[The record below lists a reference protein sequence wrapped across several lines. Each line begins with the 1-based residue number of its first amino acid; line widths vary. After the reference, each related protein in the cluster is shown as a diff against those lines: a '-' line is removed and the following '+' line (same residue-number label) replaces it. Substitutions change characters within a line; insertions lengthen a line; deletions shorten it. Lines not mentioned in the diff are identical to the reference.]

1 MRSSGAVS
9 EAAGT
14 AGRIVA
20 GRAVPVLDSAALHGL
35 AGETVRV
42 LEPVTEAARAAVLIT
57 ALTIFGT
64 AVGPDLYVLADGAR
78 HTAHLFAA
86 IVGKTARARKGTS
99 YRVTRRVLEHADPGL
114 FAARTFAG
122 FGSGEALIEAVG
134 GGEEVDAVGDDGS
147 HRNAPPRPPHDARAL
162 IVEEEFARILR
173 VAERDGS
180 TLSPIIRQAWDDG
193 DLSVITRKKPVRAQG
208 AHISILAHVTEEEL
222 LARLRGLELANGF
235 GNRFLFCLVER
246 SKRIPDGHGLDRDEE
261 ERLGREWRRRF
272 EQARQLDGLLKRTRD
287 ADELWRDFYL
297 SLDDDRPGM
306 LGALLAR
313 AEAHVLRL
321 SLVYALADGEDAI
334 DLPHLRAALAVWDY
348 SERSAFTIFGDAVGD
363 PVADLILR
371 RLRDVTP
378 DGLTRT
384 EIWNDVLARHE
395 RQTTVQAAFDLL
407 ESRSLAYCVRD
418 EQTGGRPAE
427 RWYATSSGEESERG
441 RTNQASFATS
451 ASFARKQARPEA
463 ASNTALNHG
472 QGDSGRDQ
480 ESLLRGSCAKPHLGS
495 AASGGDRLHGNPAEQ
510 EPGGPRTTAAELRR
524 WIAGEETS

>member
-1 MRSSGAVS
+1 
-9 EAAGT
+9 
-14 AGRIVA
+14 
-20 GRAVPVLDSAALHGL
+20 VLDAAALHGL

-42 LEPVTEAARAAVLIT
+42 LEPVTEAAPAAVLIT

-99 YRVTRRVLEHADPGL
+99 YRVTRSVLEHADPGL
-114 FAARTFAG
+114 FAARTFGG

-134 GGEEVDAVGDDGS
+134 RGDDEVAVDDDGS
-147 HRNAPPRPPHDARAL
+147 HRNAPPRPPHDPRAL

-180 TLSPIIRQAWDDG
+180 TLSPIIRQGWDDG

-222 LARLRGLELANGF
+222 RARLRGLELANGF

-261 ERLGREWRRRF
+261 KRLGWEWRKRL
-272 EQARQLDGLLKRTRD
+272 EQARRLESPLKRTRE

-297 SLDDDRPGM
+297 GLDDGRPGM

-321 SLVYALADGEDAI
+321 SLVYALADGEGVI

-348 SERSAFTIFGDAVGD
+348 SERSAFMIFGDAVGD

-371 RLRDVTP
+371 RLRDAMP
-378 DGLTRT
+378 GGLTRT

-418 EQTGGRPAE
+418 DQTGGRPAE
-427 RWYATSSGEESERG
+427 HWYATSSGEESERA
-441 RTNQASFATS
+441 RTNPISFASSASFATKE
-451 ASFARKQARPEA
+451 ARREA
-463 ASNTALNHG
+463 ANDAASGHG
-472 QGDSGRDQ
+472 HGDLDGDQ
-480 ESLLRGSCAKPHLGS
+480 DGVLRGSSANQHLDWV
-495 AASGGDRLHGNPAEQ
+495 AARGDHLHGDPGEPALA
-510 EPGGPRTTAAELRR
+510 GPRTTAEELRR
-524 WIAGEETS
+524 WIAGEETP